1 MPPRRGLISHGVR
14 FYKYVTPLALG
25 HGIVPVADP

>member
-1 MPPRRGLISHGVR
+1 MRICRSNGARGFVDLI

-25 HGIVPVADP
+25 NMESE